1 MVTVVTAVDTLVVT
15 GEDTKQ
21 HDTMILDTI
30 VVERDITIIEDKL
43 AEIEVILWSLSLS
56 IPRGL
61 VGED

>member
-1 MVTVVTAVDTLVVT
+1 MAVVTAVDTLVVT
-15 GEDTKQ
+15 GEDNEQ
-21 HDTMILDTI
+21 HDTMKHDTMI
-30 VVERDITIIEDKL
+30 VEREDITIIEDTL

>member
-1 MVTVVTAVDTLVVT
+1 MDTLVVT

-30 VVERDITIIEDKL
+30 VVEGDIIIIEDKL

-61 VGED
+61 LGED

>member
-1 MVTVVTAVDTLVVT
+1 MDTLVVT